1 MMILARLVSTL
12 EHSTCRNIEVV
23 QICGREENVLT
34 VVMSNNDV

>member
-23 QICGREENVLT
+23 QICGREENVFD
-34 VVMSNNDV
+34 NCDVKQ